1 MRLHGTASLRQKAAR
16 VIWGGLAVLALS
28 AVPAAAQDGSFH
40 DLFGDGYKFLQKLGE
55 GARISVPARSAAPE
69 WRGFQTLFEGGF
81 VVVLGEGRAGGKTE
95 PGEGPQVA
103 AKTPV
108 QKWVVGGDGLGVTSH
123 GRWW

>member
-16 VIWGGLAVLALS
+16 VIWRGLAVLALS

-69 WRGFQTLFEGGF
+69 WRGFPKIFLEGF
-81 VVVLGEGRAGGKTE
+81 FVVLGGGEAGGKK
-95 PGEGPQVA
+95 GGGVGPSNSP
-103 AKTPV
+103 K
-108 QKWVVGGDGLGVTSH
+108 
-123 GRWW
+123 

>member
-40 DLFGDGYKFLQKLGE
+40 DLFGDGDKFLQKLGE

-69 WRGFQTLFEGGF
+69 WRAFQKLFEDGYG
-81 VVVLGEGRAGGKTE
+81 VVLRGRQSVGKNESGQAPRSSRKDTLPIRFLE
-95 PGEGPQVA
+95 MA
-103 AKTPV
+103 RI
-108 QKWVVGGDGLGVTSH
+108 GGDLHCRG
-123 GRWW
+123 

>member
-69 WRGFQTLFEGGF
+69 ERAFQTLFEDGYA
-81 VVVLGEGRAGGKTE
+81 VVWREGEAGGKKE
-95 PGEGPQVA
+95 AGGGPPGCGKISVPR
-103 AKTPV
+103 
-108 QKWVVGGDGLGVTSH
+108 GV
-123 GRWW
+123 

>member
-69 WRGFQTLFEGGF
+69 WRAFQTPFEDGYA
-81 VVVLGEGRAGGKTE
+81 VDWPGRQSVAKTE
-95 PGEGPQVA
+95 PVEDRQVPE
-103 AKTPV
+103 KSPF
-108 QKWVVGGDGLGVTSH
+108 KRRIGKG
-123 GRWW
+123 

>member
-40 DLFGDGYKFLQKLGE
+40 DLFGDGYKFLQTLGE

-69 WRGFQTLFEGGF
+69 RRALQQHFEDGYAGVWRERRW
-81 VVVLGEGRAGGKTE
+81 VGKTDAVE
-95 PGEGPQVA
+95 PHKNPENCPLQIE
-103 AKTPV
+103 
-108 QKWVVGGDGLGVTSH
+108 SRH
-123 GRWW
+123 GAGSERKRDV

>member
-69 WRGFQTLFEGGF
+69 WRGFLTTLFERF
-81 VVVLGEGRAGGKTE
+81 VVCFGGGGWGGREGEAVRA
-95 PGEGPQVA
+95 A
-103 AKTPV
+103 
-108 QKWVVGGDGLGVTSH
+108 
-123 GRWW
+123 

>member
-69 WRGFQTLFEGGF
+69 WRAFQTPFLNGFGVVWRGGA
-81 VVVLGEGRAGGKTE
+81 VGGKT
-95 PGEGPQVA
+95 GAGVGPR
-103 AKTPV
+103 TPEKV
-108 QKWVVGGDGLGVTSH
+108 PVPEVVW
-123 GRWW
+123 GRIWA

>member
-55 GARISVPARSAAPE
+55 GARIGVPARSAAPE
-69 WRGFQTLFEGGF
+69 WRAFPTLFLEGYAF
-81 VVVLGEGRAGGKTE
+81 VLRGGESGGKTE
-95 PGEGPQVA
+95 AGEGRRGSP
-103 AKTPV
+103 KTPV
-108 QKWVVGGDGLGVTSH
+108 PVVV
-123 GRWW
+123 

>member
-55 GARISVPARSAAPE
+55 GARIGVPARSAAPE
-69 WRGFQTLFEGGF
+69 WRAFQKLFEEGYAVVWGG
-81 VVVLGEGRAGGKTE
+81 GGSGGKKGPARGP
-95 PGEGPQVA
+95 PGPH
-103 AKTPV
+103 KRPFPR
-108 QKWVVGGDGLGVTSH
+108 GV
-123 GRWW
+123 WE

>member
-55 GARISVPARSAAPE
+55 GARIGVPARSAAPE
-69 WRGFQTLFEGGF
+69 WRAFQTLFLNGYA
-81 VVVLGEGRAGGKTE
+81 VVLRGRESGGKTG
-95 PGEGPQVA
+95 PGEGPSDSAKSPLPVMVGEGHCVVA
-103 AKTPV
+103 
-108 QKWVVGGDGLGVTSH
+108 D
-123 GRWW
+123 

>member
-16 VIWGGLAVLALS
+16 VIWRGLAVLALS

-69 WRGFQTLFEGGF
+69 WRAFPKPLLDGYDVGLR
-81 VVVLGEGRAGGKTE
+81 GRAAGGKT
-95 PGEGPQVA
+95 GAGAGPHDVR
-103 AKTPV
+103 KNSLPI
-108 QKWVVGGDGLGVTSH
+108 VVFVSAG
-123 GRWW
+123 

>member
-55 GARISVPARSAAPE
+55 GARIGVPARSAAPE
-69 WRGFQTLFEGGF
+69 WRAFPKRLLGRCDVALRGG
-81 VVVLGEGRAGGKTE
+81 GAGGKT
-95 PGEGPQVA
+95 GAVEGRQRPPKQ
-103 AKTPV
+103 P
-108 QKWVVGGDGLGVTSH
+108 LS
-123 GRWW
+123 

>member
-69 WRGFQTLFEGGF
+69 WRAFPNPLLEGFSFVLRGGP
-81 VVVLGEGRAGGKTE
+81 AGGENE
-95 PGEGPQVA
+95 PGGAP
-103 AKTPV
+103 P
-108 QKWVVGGDGLGVTSH
+108 TSPK
-123 GRWW
+123 

>member
-16 VIWGGLAVLALS
+16 VIWGGLTVLALS

-69 WRGFQTLFEGGF
+69 ERAFQKLCFSGNG
-81 VVVLGEGRAGGKTE
+81 VVLRERMAVGR
-95 PGEGPQVA
+95 VM
-103 AKTPV
+103 
-108 QKWVVGGDGLGVTSH
+108 VVLC
-123 GRWW
+123 

>member
-1 MRLHGTASLRQKAAR
+1 MRLHGTARLRQKAAR

-69 WRGFQTLFEGGF
+69 WRAFQTLFVDGYAVVWRGGGAGGKTGP
-81 VVVLGEGRAGGKTE
+81 GEGRAGS
-95 PGEGPQVA
+95 
-103 AKTPV
+103 AKVPV
-108 QKWVVGGDGLGVTSH
+108 
-123 GRWW
+123 